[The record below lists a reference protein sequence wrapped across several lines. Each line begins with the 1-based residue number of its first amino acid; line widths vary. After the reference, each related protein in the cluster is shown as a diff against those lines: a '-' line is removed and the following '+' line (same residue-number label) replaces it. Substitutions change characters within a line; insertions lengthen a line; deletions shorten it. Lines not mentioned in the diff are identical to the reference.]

1 MALKKKYA
9 YYIDRGKLAIVEF
22 GGTSNDSD
30 TLTGWQSVSTA
41 GKTVRLFT
49 KGLAAPITTASDKAT
64 ELTTAIP
71 SRYHQA
77 IISLA
82 ISYLYLRP
90 DKTNAE
96 MYALHKRE
104 YMEMLKRAKRWKK
117 MGRRTTGFI
126 KPVDF

>member
-9 YYIDRGKLAIVEF
+9 YYIDRGKFALVEY
-22 GGTSNDSD
+22 GGIGNSSDDATS
-30 TLTGWQSVSTA
+30 WQSISTS
-41 GKTVRLFT
+41 GKTIRLFT

-71 SRYHQA
+71 ARYHQA
-77 IISLA
+77 IVSLA

-104 YMEMLKRAKRWKK
+104 YMDMLKRAKRWKK
-117 MGRRTTGFI
+117 MGRRTTGVI